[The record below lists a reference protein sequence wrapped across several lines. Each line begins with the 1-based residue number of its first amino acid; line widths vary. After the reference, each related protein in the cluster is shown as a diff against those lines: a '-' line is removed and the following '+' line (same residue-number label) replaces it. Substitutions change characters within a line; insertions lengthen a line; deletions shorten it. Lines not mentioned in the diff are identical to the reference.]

1 MPIMF
6 NMLLA
11 QAEIPAEKVILIRHQ
26 DNRADK
32 GRSPYELWRDDRA
45 MFEDYQSH
53 QGFGNHAKFNRA
65 PKWVSFVGTPD
76 GKTLFVGMYDAV
88 YRGVLDYD
96 RPCPWRDGVVEAAG
110 SHDVYDL
117 KIDES
122 FREFDGKL
130 FVDWGDGARAWVQRA
145 DNQNKPITELRPKI
159 EEDPFPGF
167 LNFWELLSKIEFLP
181 PGWVETLK
189 SSKGVYLLTC
199 PTTHEQ
205 YVGSASGSNGFW
217 DRWVEYARTGHG
229 GNIGLKS
236 RDPSDYQVS
245 ILEVAGTSQ
254 TVEDI
259 LDMESRWKQKLQ
271 SREMGLNR
279 N

>member
-1 MPIMF
+1 MSIMF

-32 GRSPYELWRDDRA
+32 GRSPYELWRDDRV

-53 QGFGNHAKFNRA
+53 QGFGNHAKFSRA
-65 PKWVSFVGTPD
+65 TKWASFVGAPD
-76 GKTLFVGMYDAV
+76 GKTLFVGMYDTL
-88 YRGVLDYD
+88 YRGVLEHD
-96 RPCPWRDGVVEAAG
+96 RQCPWRKGVVEPAG

-117 KIDES
+117 KLDET

-130 FVDWGDGARAWVQRA
+130 FVDWGDGTRAWVQRA
-145 DNQNKPITELRPKI
+145 DRQNKQITELRLKF

-167 LNFWELLSKIEFLP
+167 LNFMLPLSKIEFLP
-181 PGWVETLK
+181 PGWIQTLK
-189 SSKGVYLLTC
+189 SSKGIYLLTC
-199 PTTHEQ
+199 PKTHEQ
-205 YVGSASGSNGFW
+205 YVGSATGVDGFW
-217 DRWVEYARTGHG
+217 GRWVEYARTGHG
-229 GNIGLKS
+229 GNVALKS
-236 RDPSDYQVS
+236 REPSDYQVS

-254 TVEDI
+254 ALDEI
-259 LDMESRWKQKLQ
+259 LNMETRWKQKLQ
-271 SREMGLNR
+271 SREMGINR